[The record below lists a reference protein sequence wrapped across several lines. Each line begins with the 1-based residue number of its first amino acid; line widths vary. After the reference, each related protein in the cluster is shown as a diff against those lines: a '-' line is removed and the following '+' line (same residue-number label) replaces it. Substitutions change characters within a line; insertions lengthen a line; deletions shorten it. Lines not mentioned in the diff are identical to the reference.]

1 MTKTTNTKK
10 STKHKNPKTKKATKL
25 TKTKTVW
32 LSAGVLGREFAYESL
47 TALTLSTADCPNETI

>member
-10 STKHKNPKTKKATKL
+10 STKHKNSKTKKAKKL

-32 LSAGVLGREFAYESL
+32 LSAGVLGREFVFESL
-47 TALTLSTADCPNETI
+47 TTFTFSTADCPNETI